1 MISEE
6 LWQGCDNSLENYFVK
21 LEFMDL
27 EESSMVWQLNEMF
40 QEIFIGESI
49 GAIYDQNSHDSS
61 NEELDSYLKDGL
73 NSLI

>member
-27 EESSMVWQLNEMF
+27 EERMEYVKK
-40 QEIFIGESI
+40 
-49 GAIYDQNSHDSS
+49 
-61 NEELDSYLKDGL
+61 LKNIL
-73 NSLI
+73 K